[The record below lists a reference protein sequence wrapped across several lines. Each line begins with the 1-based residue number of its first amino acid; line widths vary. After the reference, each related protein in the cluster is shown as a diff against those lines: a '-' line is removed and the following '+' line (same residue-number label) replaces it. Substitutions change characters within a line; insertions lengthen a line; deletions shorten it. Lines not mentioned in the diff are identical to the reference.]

1 MSPETPEPSPDRL
14 NTPDAM
20 YETTSTSDTQSNAGT
35 EQAEHATTTPEA
47 AAHSSHSVA
56 SNGGQRRREW
66 SRAVLDWFRDPRGGY
81 LSPLQRVTPRMRLV
95 QVGSAV
101 AAAGVLAATA
111 GTLASVPQDA
121 TVASA
126 TFVQPLAERE
136 LQQNPAGGQ
145 DGQNQKNRNNAGAA
159 GPRAAAPGGEFKQ
172 DAVDHIKSWSHESA
186 DTVDVSQN
194 ALQAYGEAEQALDE
208 KRPNCNLPW
217 NMLAGIGRIESKHG
231 EIFGAKLNEQ
241 GSPTSPIIG
250 IALDGSSGVK
260 TITDTD
266 GGKLDG
272 DPKTDR
278 AVGPMQFIPTTWEKW
293 GMDGNDDGKVDPQNL
308 HDAAASAGNY
318 LCGEGNARDL
328 SGEGAQREALMEYN
342 QSAEYGQDVLD
353 AAAEYAQA
361 GGPRSE
367 RG

>member
-1 MSPETPEPSPDRL
+1 MH
-14 NTPDAM
+14 
-20 YETTSTSDTQSNAGT
+20 ETTSAPDAQSEAGT
-35 EQAEHATTTPEA
+35 EQAEYTAATPEA
-47 AAHSSHSVA
+47 VAHSSSSSATPVGAH
-56 SNGGQRRREW
+56 RRRGR
-66 SRAVLDWFRDPRGGY
+66 SRAVLDWLRDPSSGY

-111 GTLASVPQDA
+111 GALASVPQD
-121 TVASA
+121 TSVASA
-126 TFVQPLAERE
+126 TFVQPLVERDN
-136 LQQNPAGGQ
+136 QAPAGAQ
-145 DGQNQKNRNNAGAA
+145 DRQEQANRDNAGAA
-159 GPRAAAPGGEFKQ
+159 GPGNAPGAQAKQ
-172 DAVDHIKSWSHESA
+172 SPVEEIKSWSTKSA
-186 DTVDVSQN
+186 DTIPVSQN
-194 ALQAYGEAEQALDE
+194 ALQAYAEAEQSLEE

-217 NMLAGIGRIESKHG
+217 NLLAGIGRIESKHG
-231 EIFGAKLNEQ
+231 EIFGAKLNDE
-241 GSPTSPIIG
+241 GSPTDPIVG

-260 TITDTD
+260 AITDTD

-272 DPKTDR
+272 DPVTDR

-293 GMDGNDDGKVDPQNL
+293 GMDGNHDGKVDPQNL
-308 HDAAASAGNY
+308 NDAAASAGNY
-318 LCGEGNARDL
+318 LCGEGEARDL
-328 SGEGAQREALMEYN
+328 SGEDAQREALMEYN